1 MIIARLNGGLGNQMF
16 QYAAAKRLA
25 WTRNTE
31 VAIDV
36 SEFSYDPQRDY
47 CLNHFALPQIFINAD
62 DLWWSQRLRE
72 KSPMRKLLYRVGGLI
87 RPTRKLTLAREP
99 HFHFSGSL
107 LQLPDNTCLD
117 GYWQSERYFSDAEEV
132 IRSAFTIKDPIPE
145 QNRAV
150 LESIESSESVAL
162 HVRRG
167 DYVSNPATY
176 EVHGVCSLAY
186 YEACIAY
193 ITQRINEPHFFLFSD
208 DPEWVK
214 KHLYLQVGRTTVV
227 ENNPAVEDLRLMS
240 RCKHNIIANSS
251 FSWWGAWLN
260 TNTNKMVLA
269 PRRWFQDSAIDT
281 SDLYPTRWIVL

>member
-1 MIIARLNGGLGNQMF
+1 MIITRLNGGLGNQMF

-25 WTRNTE
+25 WIRDTD
-31 VAIDV
+31 VVIDV
-36 SEFSYDPQRDY
+36 SEFAYDPQRNY
-47 CLNHFALPQIFINAD
+47 CLNHFSLPQVFVTAD
-62 DLWWSQRLRE
+62 DLWWIRRLRE
-72 KSPMRKLLYRVGGLI
+72 KNPMRKLLYRVGGWI
-87 RPTRKLTLAREP
+87 RPAREMTLAREP
-99 HFHFSGSL
+99 HFHFSGEM

-117 GYWQSERYFSDAEEV
+117 GYWQSERYFADATDV
-132 IRSAFTIKDPIPE
+132 IRSAFIIKDPLLE

-150 LESIESSESVAL
+150 LESIERSESIAL

-167 DYVSNPATY
+167 DYVTNPTTY
-176 EVHGVCSLAY
+176 EVHGVCSSAY

-193 ITQRINEPHFFLFSD
+193 ITERVNKPHFFLFSD

-214 KHLYLQVGRTTVV
+214 ENLCLQGQTTVI
-227 ENNPAVEDLRLMS
+227 ENNPAIEDMRLMS